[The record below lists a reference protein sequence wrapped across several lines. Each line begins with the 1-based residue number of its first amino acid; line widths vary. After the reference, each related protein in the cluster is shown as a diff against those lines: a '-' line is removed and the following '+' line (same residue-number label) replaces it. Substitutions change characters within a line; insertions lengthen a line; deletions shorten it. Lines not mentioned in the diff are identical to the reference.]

1 MPSGLRV
8 YRPGRLF
15 RSAAFRLA
23 VAQALLF
30 ALVALLLFLVS
41 WLTARHSV
49 ENQLRQT
56 IADEAREMAAVAPD
70 RRAAVVRRE
79 LEQAPRSPFDYGL
92 FGPGQALIAGDIA
105 QQPEA
110 GWRIIEQPYKDVH
123 PARHLLALTS
133 VLNDGSVLVVGRNL
147 ATVDELDT
155 LLKRTFTWVGLGTV
169 LLALVG
175 GMFTAGGYLRRVET
189 IADAASRIVA
199 GDLGA
204 RVPAS
209 GRHDEFD
216 RLACALNAMLERIQ
230 ALVEGLRQ
238 VSNDIAHDLRTPLTH
253 MRQGLEAAVYEAA
266 CMEDYRKACK
276 RALADTDKVLETFAA
291 LLRIA
296 KVESRQRRAGFA
308 DVALSALLE
317 RLAGDYRPVLEDEG
331 RIFNVQIAPGMHVHG
346 DAVLLTQMF
355 VNLLEN
361 AQHHTPRG
369 TPVALALSRTE
380 QACRVIVEDAG
391 PGIPAAERSRVLK
404 RFVRLDASRMSPGNG
419 LGLALVAAVADLHEV
434 VMKLGDAQ
442 PGLRV
447 QLDFPAPT
455 SERRP
460 LQST

>member
-1 MPSGLRV
+1 MAAGLRF
-8 YRPGRLF
+8 YGPARLL

-23 VAQALLF
+23 AAQALLF

-41 WLTARHSV
+41 WLAARHFV

-56 IADEAREMAAVAPD
+56 IVDETSEVAAVAPGQ
-70 RRAAVVRRE
+70 RATAVRQA

-92 FGPGQALIAGDIA
+92 FGPGRVLIVGDIP
-105 QQPEA
+105 QQPDV
-110 GWRIIEQPYKDVH
+110 GWRTIKQPYKDMN
-123 PARHLLALTS
+123 PARHLLTLTTA
-133 VLNDGSVLVVGRNL
+133 LNDGNVLVVGRNL
-147 ATVDELDT
+147 VTVDELDV

-169 LLALVG
+169 LLALAG
-175 GMFTAGGYLRRVET
+175 GMLTAGDYLRRVET

-216 RLACALNAMLERIQ
+216 RLASALNAMLERIQ

-253 MRQGLEAAVYEAA
+253 MRQGLEAALDEAA
-266 CMEDYRKACK
+266 CMQDYRKACT
-276 RALADTDKVLETFAA
+276 RALTETDKVLETFAA

-308 DVALSALLE
+308 AVALSSLLE
-317 RLAGDYRPVLEDEG
+317 RLADDYRPVLEDEG
-331 RIFNVQIAPGMHVHG
+331 RVFNVQIAPDVHVHG
-346 DAVLLTQMF
+346 DPVLLTQMF

-361 AQHHTPRG
+361 TQHHSPPG
-369 TPVALALSRTE
+369 TPVALELNITE
-380 QACRVIVEDAG
+380 RACHVIVEDAG
-391 PGIPAAERSRVLK
+391 PGIPATERSKVLK
-404 RFVRLDASRMSPGNG
+404 RFVRLNASRTSPGNG
-419 LGLALVAAVADLHEV
+419 LGLALVAAVADLHGI
-434 VMKLGDAQ
+434 VMTLGDAQ

-447 QLDFPAPT
+447 QLDFAT
-455 SERRP
+455 RTGE
-460 LQST
+460 